1 MGVVNTNHRAMIDK
15 HCRIR
20 FLCLK
25 TSLCFVFSQLL
36 QACYLHTLFHDEFW
50 STSLHCGTQQCVS
63 ALRGSDGGEVEGDSV
78 STMVGPAC
86 QYTFAKPISS
96 QACSLISKMPMLC
109 MQAHKRRS
117 ECGSALIMSHDQ
129 FFF

>member
-1 MGVVNTNHRAMIDK
+1 M
-15 HCRIR
+15 
-20 FLCLK
+20 
-25 TSLCFVFSQLL
+25 
-36 QACYLHTLFHDEFW
+36 
-50 STSLHCGTQQCVS
+50 
-63 ALRGSDGGEVEGDSV
+63 EGDSV

-117 ECGSALIMSHDQ
+117 ECGSALIMSRDQ
-129 FFF
+129 FCFNSLSLFILIGMCSDYTPEKNLFKFRYVYQN

>member
-36 QACYLHTLFHDEFW
+36 QACYLHTLLHDEFW
-50 STSLHCGTQQCVS
+50 STCLHCGTQQRVS
-63 ALRGSDGGEVEGDSV
+63 VLRGSDGGEVEGDSV
-78 STMVGPAC
+78 STMVGGLSIHVC
-86 QYTFAKPISS
+86 QTDKLSGLQPNFKDADAVYASA
-96 QACSLISKMPMLC
+96 QAAIRMWVCLNYVS
-109 MQAHKRRS
+109 
-117 ECGSALIMSHDQ
+117 
-129 FFF
+129 